1 MVGIPMSSAD
11 LGRIAFET
19 SPLLNLIRGLD
30 PLGCSTRPI
39 PGAHRRW
46 LADARRLIP
55 ERSRPVVELLSA
67 IPNYAPAFLIPDV
80 PVNGRTHRTVQEE
93 LDALRA
99 VRDADLVQD
108 FKIFDT
114 WGHRPSRVFDAL
126 RDRGE
131 RLIPLLTD
139 AMHALYRACV
149 ADDWPDIRRTLD
161 ADIGR
166 RARRMAADGPGAML
180 NHLHPKLSWEPDR
193 LSLALSKV
201 PDWQYDLRDEG
212 LTFTPSIFGQYVGLL
227 IVPQRRSL
235 LAYPVAELEAAE
247 TLDRAESADDGL
259 AALIGRARAAALR
272 AIGDDPTT
280 GELAT
285 RLGVKAPTAS
295 AHATALRTAGLIVTE
310 RTGRSVRHR
319 LTGLGADLIAANRR

>member
-1 MVGIPMSSAD
+1 MSSAD

-30 PLGCSTRPI
+30 PLGSTRPV
-39 PGAHRRW
+39 PASHRRW
-46 LADARRLIP
+46 LADARRQIP

-80 PVNGRTHRTVQEE
+80 PAGGRTHRTVQEE
-93 LDALRA
+93 LEALRA
-99 VRDADLVQD
+99 VRDEDLVQD
-108 FKIFDT
+108 FQIFDT
-114 WGHRPSRVFDAL
+114 WERRPSRVYDAL

-131 RLIPLLTD
+131 RLIPVLTD

-166 RARRMAADGPGAML
+166 RARQMAAAGPGAML
-180 NHLHPKLSWEPDR
+180 NDLHPKLSWEPDQ

-201 PDWQYDLRDEG
+201 PDWQYDLRGEG
-212 LTFTPSIFGQYVGLL
+212 LTFTPSVFGQYVGLL
-227 IVPQRRSL
+227 IVPGRRSVM
-235 LAYPVAELEAAE
+235 AYPVSELEAAE
-247 TLDRAESADDGL
+247 TLDGMDVAGDGL

-272 AIGDDPTT
+272 VIGDDPTT

-319 LTGLGADLIAANRR
+319 LTGLGADLLAANRR

>member
-1 MVGIPMSSAD
+1 MS
-11 LGRIAFET
+11 RIRFET

-30 PLGCSTRPI
+30 PLGSTRPVQS
-39 PGAHRRW
+39 AHRRW
-46 LADARRLIP
+46 LAGALKQIP

-67 IPNYAPAFLIPDV
+67 IPNYAPAFLVPDIPAG
-80 PVNGRTHRTVQEE
+80 GRTHHTVQEE
-93 LDALRA
+93 LEALRA
-99 VRDADLVQD
+99 VRDEDLALD

-114 WGHRPSRVFDAL
+114 WERRPSRFYDAL

-131 RLIPLLTD
+131 QLIPLVTD

-166 RARRMAADGPGAML
+166 RARQMAMDGPGSML
-180 NHLHPKLSWEPDR
+180 NDLHPKLSWEPDQ
-193 LSLALSKV
+193 LSLVLSKV
-201 PDWQYDLRDEG
+201 PWQYDLRGEG
-212 LTFTPSIFGQYVGLL
+212 LTFTPSVFGNYVGLL
-227 IVPQRRSL
+227 IVPDRRSVM
-235 LAYPVAELEAAE
+235 AYPVNELEAAGALGE
-247 TLDRAESADDGL
+247 AEPAGDGL

-272 AIGDDPTT
+272 VIDDVPTT
-280 GELAT
+280 GELAD

-295 AHATALRTAGLIVTE
+295 AHAAALRSAGLIITE

-319 LTGLGADLIAANRR
+319 LTGLGAELLAANRR

>member
-1 MVGIPMSSAD
+1 MSSAD

-30 PLGCSTRPI
+30 PLGSSRPI
-39 PGAHRRW
+39 PAAHRRW
-46 LADARRLIP
+46 LTDVRRLIP

-67 IPNYAPAFLIPDV
+67 IPNYSPAFLIPDV
-80 PVNGRTHRTVQEE
+80 PAGGGRTHRTVQEE
-93 LDALRA
+93 LDALRS
-99 VRDADLVQD
+99 VRDADLVHD
-108 FKIFDT
+108 FQVFDT
-114 WGHRPSRVFDAL
+114 WERRPCRVYDVL

-131 RLIPLLTD
+131 ELIPLLTD
-139 AMHALYRACV
+139 AMHALFRACV
-149 ADDWPDIRRTLD
+149 AEDWPDIRRALD

-180 NHLHPKLSWEPDR
+180 NDLHPKLSWEPDR
-193 LSLALSKV
+193 LSLALPKV
-201 PDWQYDLRDEG
+201 PDWQYDLRGEG
-212 LTFTPSIFGQYVGLL
+212 LAFTPSVFGPHVGLL
-227 IVPQRRSL
+227 IMPDRRSL
-235 LAYPVAELEAAE
+235 MAYPIAALEAAD
-247 TLDRAESADDGL
+247 TLDGADSGGDGL
-259 AALIGRARAAALR
+259 SALIGRARAAALR

-295 AHATALRTAGLIVTE
+295 AHAAALRTAGLIVTE

>member
-11 LGRIAFET
+11 MGRIAFET

-30 PLGCSTRPI
+30 PLGSTRAI
-39 PGAHRRW
+39 PASHRRW

-80 PVNGRTHRTVQEE
+80 PAGGRTHRTVQEE

-99 VRDADLVQD
+99 VRDEDLLQD

-114 WGHRPSRVFDAL
+114 WERRPSRVYDAL

-131 RLIPLLTD
+131 QLIPLLTD

-149 ADDWPDIRRTLD
+149 ADDWPDIRRALD
-161 ADIGR
+161 TDIAR
-166 RARRMAADGPGAML
+166 RARRMAAEGPGAML
-180 NHLHPKLSWEPDR
+180 NDLHPKLSWEPDQ
-193 LSLALSKV
+193 LSLALSRV
-201 PDWQYDLRDEG
+201 PDWQYDLRGEG
-212 LTFTPSIFGQYVGLL
+212 LTFTPSVFGQYVGLL
-227 IVPQRRSL
+227 IVPNRRSVM
-235 LAYPVAELEAAE
+235 AYPVPELEAAE
-247 TLDRAESADDGL
+247 TLDGADTDGDGL
-259 AALIGRARAAALR
+259 ASLIGRARAAALR

-280 GELAT
+280 GELAN

-295 AHATALRTAGLIVTE
+295 AHAAALRTAGLIVTE

-319 LTGLGADLIAANRR
+319 LTGLGADLLAANRR